1 MTKKLLLC
9 SSCCCYSS
17 STLLKQTH
25 RAFLLPSTLQLS
37 SPSITP
43 HTHPQGPNSPSAR
56 YGSTHGSLRLQL
68 PFFNVLAFLAG
79 DYGGG
84 GEQGEALPGRR
95 AAGGHGQVRA
105 VHTGAG
111 GGAGA
116 RLQRVPQAQLAASA
130 AAHQGLPHPQQ
141 HRAQA
146 DQGLVPEPQVSHLPL
161 DLLFP
166 LWSSCCY
173 SSCIYFLRRR
183 AKFCAVLV

>member
-1 MTKKLLLC
+1 M
-9 SSCCCYSS
+9 
-17 STLLKQTH
+17 
-25 RAFLLPSTLQLS
+25 
-37 SPSITP
+37 
-43 HTHPQGPNSPSAR
+43 
-56 YGSTHGSLRLQL
+56 
-68 PFFNVLAFLAG
+68 LAFLAG

-116 RLQRVPQAQLAASA
+116 RLQRVPQAQLAAPA

-146 DQGLVPEPQVSHLPL
+146 DQGLVPEPKVSPH
-161 DLLFP
+161 
-166 LWSSCCY
+166 C
-173 SSCIYFLRRR
+173 RR
-183 AKFCAVLV
+183 AFLPVRNRARAYPKAISCW